1 MAGDVPAVVYAA
13 AAVWGV
19 AFGGAATLFQTALV
33 RTAEGETDVAQS
45 MLVTAW
51 NMAIAGGGII
61 GGVLLERLG
70 VAAFSPALLVLLL
83 IAFVVVWSARQHGF
97 PMTRR

>member
-1 MAGDVPAVVYAA
+1 MSQRGLLSVLALGVAGNVPAVVYAA
-13 AAVWGV
+13 VSVWGL
-19 AFGGAATLFQTALV
+19 AF
-33 RTAEGETDVAQS
+33 
-45 MLVTAW
+45 
-51 NMAIAGGGII
+51 
-61 GGVLLERLG
+61 G